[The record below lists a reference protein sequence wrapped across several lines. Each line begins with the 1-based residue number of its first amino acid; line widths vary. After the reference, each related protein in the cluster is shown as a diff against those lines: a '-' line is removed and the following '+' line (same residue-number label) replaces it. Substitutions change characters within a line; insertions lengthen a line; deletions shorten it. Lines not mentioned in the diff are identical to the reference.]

1 MALAVSSAGT
11 CCLLLRSRLR
21 FLREVE
27 LGHEERGAAESAGAV
42 VFAPPASSIFPA
54 PGRGWSKSV
63 TPGETLGERHWP
75 AGGGGHQ
82 LRNPL
87 TGAKWVTS
95 AKLLVHFSPSRSVVF
110 TKFGNHLRMFS
121 AIGIPCQNFTGSV
134 LILIKSMV
142 HEQQTAP
149 FNQRKQ
155 PISFK
160 WQAFYPPDMLGMFGI
175 L

>member
-134 LILIKSMV
+134 LILIKSRV

-160 WQAFYPPDMLGMFGI
+160 WQAFYPPDMLRMFGK